1 MQALLYALPSVW
13 QCWCWQW
20 FTIYSIYFRF
30 GRWPGASEE
39 SSPASLLN
47 TQGPFSIF
55 PLADGWASCPPI
67 PGLYWPWGNDSP
79 WESERQCS
87 SSSCS
92 AALLSR
98 RSWIVL
104 EAAKLLVYLLGRG
117 VSWMYTLSTSALPLN
132 RMWAGCMSVGL
143 EPRCKKAQHLRAP
156 WLQKDLFLLTGTLL
170 ACKGD
175 FKSVWR
181 FSQDMFPALVLVIF
195 FKNSNNKNRAY
206 ALFAVNFSR
215 NAAVKKCCCI

>member
-1 MQALLYALPSVW
+1 MSPNAGSFICIAQRLSVPMLTMIHHIQYLLH
-13 QCWCWQW
+13 
-20 FTIYSIYFRF
+20 F

-39 SSPASLLN
+39 TSPASLLN

-55 PLADGWASCPPI
+55 PLDDSWASCPPI
-67 PGLYWPWGNDSP
+67 PGLHWPWGNDSP

-104 EAAKLLVYLLGRG
+104 KEAKLLVYFLGRG
-117 VSWMYTLSTSALPLN
+117 VSWMYTLSTSPPPTLK
-132 RMWAGCMSVGL
+132 RTWAGCISVWQ
-143 EPRCKKAQHLRAP
+143 EPRCKKAQHLHAP
-156 WLQKDLFLLTGTLL
+156 SLQKDLLLLTGTHF

-175 FKSVWR
+175 FKAGWC
-181 FSQDMFPALVLVIF
+181 FS
-195 FKNSNNKNRAY
+195 
-206 ALFAVNFSR
+206 
-215 NAAVKKCCCI
+215 